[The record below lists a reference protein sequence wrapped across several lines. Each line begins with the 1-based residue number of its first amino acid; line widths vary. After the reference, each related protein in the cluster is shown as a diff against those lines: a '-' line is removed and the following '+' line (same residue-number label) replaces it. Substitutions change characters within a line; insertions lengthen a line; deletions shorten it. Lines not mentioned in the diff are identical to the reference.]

1 MRKLIAGSLLAAVA
15 MFIFG
20 AVYWSSPVLQ
30 AGARDVADDA
40 AAQSILRQAFPETG
54 LYWVPGNDLYAE
66 DAEL

>member
-40 AAQSILRQAFPETG
+40 AAQSILR
-54 LYWVPGNDLYAE
+54 LSLIHI
-66 DAEL
+66 